1 MQLVKHTLEAI
12 YDQHSKVLI
21 LGTMPSP
28 KSREVG
34 FYYGHPQNRFW
45 KVMTD
50 IFNEEPL
57 TNIQAKI
64 DFLHRHKLA
73 LWDVLQSCEIAGAD
87 DSSIR
92 NPIPNDFTT
101 LLKESSIQVIF
112 TTGKKATDL
121 YMKYCYPQTK
131 IPAFGLP
138 STSPA
143 NRRITYEQL
152 KNEYMQILNYLHE
165 D

>member
-1 MQLVKHTLEAI
+1 MQIVNHTLNPI
-12 YDQHSKVLI
+12 YDQHSKILI

-28 KSREVG
+28 KSREIG

-45 KVMTD
+45 QVMAD
-50 IFNEEPL
+50 IFNEKSL
-57 TNIQAKI
+57 TSIDAKV
-64 DFLHRHKLA
+64 DFLHRHQLA
-73 LWDVLQSCEIAGAD
+73 LWDVLQRCEIEGAD
-87 DSSIR
+87 DASIK
-92 NPIPNDFTT
+92 NPVPNDFAP
-101 LLKESSIQVIF
+101 LLKESSIQTIF

-131 IPAFGLP
+131 IPAIGLP

-143 NRRITYEQL
+143 NRRITYDQL
-152 KNEYMQILNYLHE
+152 KNEYLQILNYLSE